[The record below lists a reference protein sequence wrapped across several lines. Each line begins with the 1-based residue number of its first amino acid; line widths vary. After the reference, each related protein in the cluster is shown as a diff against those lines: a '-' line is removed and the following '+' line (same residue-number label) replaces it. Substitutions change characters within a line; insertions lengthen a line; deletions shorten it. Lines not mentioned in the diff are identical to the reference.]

1 MIEFEILARGLYR
14 PDQLT
19 ITYDPALRMPITPA
33 LQEWMDATWQAK
45 LILAREQ
52 GFPLYDGQLF
62 RLVSVT
68 AASNGSLQLVLGDTS
83 YKEYM
88 TTREPVF
95 AQNHSRQELG
105 NGIAVCSVV
114 ETNDGYILY
123 ERRQKV
129 AVHSG
134 RFHVIAGF
142 FERNHDIDRQGR
154 PDPFAAIRREIR
166 EETGIQADDIVEQ
179 YCLGSVYD
187 LSSPHA
193 ELCFLTRLNISLAE
207 VRARTPEDQEIQ
219 QLLALPVTPEN
230 LREFILNNHGNIS
243 TTGESNFLMYG
254 GLRFGEEWWEE
265 VMRKISS

>member
-1 MIEFEILARGLYR
+1 MLEFEILARGLYR
-14 PDQLT
+14 PDQLV
-19 ITYDPALRMPITPA
+19 ITYDPALRMPTTPA

-45 LILAREQ
+45 LTLAREQ
-52 GFPLYDGQLF
+52 GFPLFDGQLV
-62 RLVSVT
+62 RLVS
-68 AASNGSLQLVLGDTS
+68 AEAGGDGKLHIVLGNTG
-83 YKEYM
+83 YKEYI
-88 TTREPVF
+88 TSREPAF
-95 AQNHSRQELG
+95 AQGRDRQELG
-105 NGIAVCSVV
+105 NALALCSVV

-142 FERNHDIDRQGR
+142 FEQRDTDAQGQ
-154 PDPFAAIRREIR
+154 PDPFAAMRREIR

-187 LSSPHA
+187 LSSPHG

-207 VRARTPEDQEIQ
+207 VRTRTPEDQEIQ
-219 QLLALPVTPEN
+219 QLLALPVTSRN

-243 TTGESNFLMYG
+243 ATGEPNLLMYG

-265 VMRKISS
+265 MMREISS